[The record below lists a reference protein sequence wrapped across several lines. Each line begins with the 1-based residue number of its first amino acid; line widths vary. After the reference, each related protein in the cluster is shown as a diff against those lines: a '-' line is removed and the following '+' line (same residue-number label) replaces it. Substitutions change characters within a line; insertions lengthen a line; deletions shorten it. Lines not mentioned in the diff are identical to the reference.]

1 MMKEIKYENLY
12 HFIMAVVSWAYN
24 FKDAKKFMYESA
36 SFEICESEL
45 EMIQYFYCYYSD
57 EIFIRIEDEFDED
70 EDDYDK
76 DSKLTDFYYY
86 KLINNEE

>member
-1 MMKEIKYENLY
+1 
-12 HFIMAVVSWAYN
+12 MAVVSWAYN